1 MILLNDVGV
10 EVPTATQIFVHSQ
23 NRQHIFAITAATLSK
38 LQLNILDA
46 RLHTT
51 GDGCTFDVFYV
62 LDDKDRPIGGNNAL
76 AAKIIKTLT
85 EGILNPSAVKFDVQ
99 RRTPRQLKNFTLCTV
114 ATLRN
119 EPESVGTI
127 LEVVT
132 PDRPGLLAH
141 LARIFTRFDLQLLNA
156 KISTLGERVEDVFYL
171 TDSDYQPIT
180 DPDLIEL
187 LQATICKELDERNQ
201 EDGAQSPSRKVKTWE

>member
-1 MILLNDVGV
+1 M
-10 EVPTATQIFVHSQ
+10 
-23 NRQHIFAITAATLSK
+23 
-38 LQLNILDA
+38 
-46 RLHTT
+46 
-51 GDGCTFDVFYV
+51 
-62 LDDKDRPIGGNNAL
+62 
-76 AAKIIKTLT
+76 
-85 EGILNPSAVKFDVQ
+85 
-99 RRTPRQLKNFTLCTV
+99 
-114 ATLRN
+114 
-119 EPESVGTI
+119 
-127 LEVVT
+127 VT